1 MPSSI
6 SNSEPAKPRGARL
19 PWETWALLFCALALC
34 ASAEA
39 IARFGLK
46 RVSAIHHRILQEA
59 HEASELRQ
67 STSTS
72 QKTVLFVGNS
82 LLLEGVDM
90 HRLRTGLQPRY
101 QAQRF
106 VVESTQYLDWYYALD
121 GLFRSGM
128 RADFIVVCLNPT
140 QLASNNIRGD
150 FASQVMFDARDIW
163 SASRDSH
170 ADLTSLSGYY
180 LAHWSTFYATRSE
193 LRSVFMYKLAKAI
206 PEMSQQAIV
215 TPAVMPP
222 DQQLIPEFEPRLRRF
237 DQLCDR
243 YGAKFLFLIPP
254 VPQSGDLAILAA
266 GAHTGVRV
274 LRPIPNRSLSLDY
287 YRDGFHLNAKGAE
300 RFTSAIIGELMK

>member
-1 MPSSI
+1 MHSSI
-6 SNSEPAKPRGARL
+6 SNSEPAKSLRTRL
-19 PWETWALLFCALALC
+19 PWETWALLVCALALC

-39 IARFGLK
+39 VARFGLQH
-46 RVSAIHHRILQEA
+46 VSAIHRRILQEA
-59 HEASELRQ
+59 HEARDLRQ
-67 STSTS
+67 STSPS
-72 QKTVLFVGNS
+72 QKTMLLVGNS

-90 HRLRTGLQPRY
+90 RQLRSGLQPRY

-106 VVESTQYLDWYYALD
+106 VVESTQYLDWYYALE

-140 QLASNNIRGD
+140 QLVSNNIRGD
-150 FASQVMFDARDIW
+150 FASQVLFDARDIW
-163 SASRDSH
+163 SASRDSR

-206 PEMSQQAIV
+206 PAMSQQAV
-215 TPAVMPP
+215 VSSVVMPP
-222 DQQLIPEFEPRLRRF
+222 DQQLIPEMEPRLRRF
-237 DQLCDR
+237 DQLCSR

-266 GAHTGVRV
+266 GANTGVRV
-274 LRPIPNRSLSLDY
+274 LRPIPNRSLSMDY

-300 RFTSAIIGELMK
+300 RFTSAIIGEMMK